1 MPLVWFVFLF
11 SWLEGVPRTVVS
23 GSSGFPVS
31 VSVVLILL
39 QKPFGSA
46 PLRSIEIQ
54 RYSAFDFASRFF

>member
-46 PLRSIEIQ
+46 PLHRDPTLLSL
-54 RYSAFDFASRFF
+54 